1 MSINSFQLQ
10 QAGSWLVLG
19 ACPTLTLPA
28 LSSGLHCSLTCS
40 VPTSSTWG
48 PLGSDPTTSPATP
61 TSTSTFSE
69 HWAPYISPG
78 APVVKKAQ
86 APDAG
91 SDSSLS
97 VLWPRAGPGTS
108 LSLGFLFSELKTQLV
123 SPGTALCHYGHYA
136 PHTACPAPRVLFS
149 TLPVS
154 PAQQLTS
161 SYKIVHFNV
170 ILRKLSVK
178 TCFFLLPH

>member
-123 SPGTALCHYGHYA
+123 SPGTALGTWPSPREPA
-136 PHTACPAPRVLFS
+136 STVTMPLCPSHGLPCPKSPFLHLASFTCPTTDLF
-149 TLPVS
+149 L
-154 PAQQLTS
+154 QNS
-161 SYKIVHFNV
+161 SF
-170 ILRKLSVK
+170 
-178 TCFFLLPH
+178 